1 MGKAAGVGEL
11 SQAGAGAAATIL
23 VVEDEPLIQLVTSEA
38 LHESGYRVLAAGDAD
53 EAIGILTREPS
64 VGLLFTDIV
73 MPGPLDD
80 FGLAAWAKSVRPD
93 LKVLYTSGYSWAA
106 AQAHAGSVHG
116 EMLRKPYRAGEL
128 QRAVRSALAEHD
140 DDAETGDGA
149 A

>member
-1 MGKAAGVGEL
+1 MGEI
-11 SQAGAGAAATIL
+11 SQANGAVATTIL

-38 LHESGYRVLAAGDAD
+38 LNESGYRVLVAGDAD
-53 EAIGILTREPS
+53 EAIGILSRDTS

-73 MPGPLDD
+73 MPGALDG
-80 FGLAAWAKSVRPD
+80 FGLAAWAKSIRPD

-128 QRAVRSALAEHD
+128 QRAVRSALAEHA
-140 DDAETGDGA
+140 DDADAGTGA